1 MRNTTNLRNEA
12 RRFDIVGAGKR
23 YAADAIP
30 KTASTAS
37 KSRFAKGRFS
47 KGRAGK
53 GFPVFSAAV
62 LLVILL
68 GCIFYGAFVSSD
80 PSRMAL
86 DQINVAPCSSHWF
99 GTDTLGRDIWSLI
112 WFGGRKSLFI
122 GALATLISTL
132 IAVVYGTL
140 SGLANKTIDS
150 LMMRFTEILLSIPSI
165 LLIVFMQAVIGQR
178 NVVGISIIIGITGW
192 MSIAKMV
199 RTEVRKIRESDYVLI
214 SRMMGGSFS
223 HVLRKHL
230 APNFFSTIMF
240 MIVMNIRS
248 AIVSESTLSFLGIGL
263 PVDIITWGSMLSLS
277 EKALLTGSWWIILIP
292 GVFLVI
298 TLLCITSL
306 GEYLRGG
313 GGRIH
318 GNL

>member
-1 MRNTTNLRNEA
+1 MNRLFEL
-12 RRFDIVGAGKR
+12 VGPNQK
-23 YAADAIP
+23 YASC
-30 KTASTAS
+30 STS
-37 KSRFAKGRFS
+37 GGPRLKQGSWLSRFPKL
-47 KGRAGK
+47 
-53 GFPVFSAAV
+53 SAAV
-62 LLVILL
+62 LILIIL
-68 GCIFYGAFVSSD
+68 GCCLCNVFVSGD
-80 PSRMAL
+80 PARMML
-86 DQINVAPCSSHWF
+86 DQINTAPCSAHWF

-112 WFGGRKSLFI
+112 WFGGRKSLLI

-132 IAVVYGTL
+132 IAVIYGTI
-140 SGLANKTIDS
+140 SGLASRTVDS

-165 LLIVFMQAVIGQR
+165 LLVVFMQAVVGQR
-178 NVVGISIIIGITGW
+178 NVIGISIIIGITGW

-199 RTEVRKIRESDYVLI
+199 RTEVVRIRESDYVLI
-214 SRMMGGSFS
+214 SRAMGGSFS

-292 GVFLVI
+292 GIFLVI

-306 GEYLRGG
+306 GEYVRGG
-313 GGRIH
+313 GGRTH